1 MAYDFSKKTVSVKDL
16 SKKRKDAVAASRK
29 SSSSSSSKID
39 TPIIEHDNVLSDS
52 WQKDVITLE
61 EAKQQTREAGS
72 YLQAQQEEYRES
84 QGIVQTVDTTKAG
97 ISESWNKD
105 TVTLAEAQQQTGEAQ
120 EYINAKV
127 DQSNEAIAQAN
138 AAQEQAQAAPQPLP
152 SQVDPDSPLGQAA
165 IASGQYYAIRDE
177 GHPTT
182 IESIRQ
188 MQAHPDRTARMA
200 ALLGVRN
207 EASGT
212 GSEGTDVRRGPMYV
226 KTVTEGKSIKEQM
239 NGLFREGVD
248 GANGEITEPSS
259 VQFAKGNYA
268 TTYGIYQKA
277 ETVANKANAV
287 AGRAIDAAF
296 EVTPIEKVYDF
307 ILPGNVGAGT
317 IKDVNKGTVEA
328 VTGMVP
334 LVAGIPLAAEIAIR
348 EPEKVGSAVV
358 LGAGLV
364 AGSVKKQAEEN
375 PARLAGNIAGGL
387 ILGKVAGGSAKGTYK
402 GVKGIRESRPTV
414 ADATQ
419 KVQVMGIDA
428 EIPKVATSPNI
439 GKTAKD
445 FFKHANEPDI
455 KVIETPDTAQVLTGY
470 TITREAG
477 AAKVRPRVEIIEAKE
492 IPAGELEA
500 FKSMDPRTSRTLSS
514 KYKKSTIRD
523 GMTTLDE
530 GTQEVQLYRATRL
543 EGQKSIVDPGN
554 DVITASITDDW
565 AIDVTMPKTKG
576 TGRAIDSIE
585 QFESRKVTEIIE
597 PEFAED
603 LIRQTS
609 YEKTMHPRQSVDRI
623 NENYEFVR
631 AKIAPEKKARANKPT
646 SGGAL
651 SRTFGE
657 NIKIGGRFENG
668 LKIFDNV
675 KVKGKIPN
683 PNAKAWK
690 MPELAEFKSIRLFEE
705 STEGAMIDRGT
716 IGSRGRQPVAGRK
729 GKFKQDI
736 VPDDAFIKG
745 NYRTQQLSGFT
756 ELGGQVTDQVRIL
769 GELKYANAVPDKMF
783 TGQLPKTAK
792 NAVSG
797 RKIKRVTK
805 PSTSTKD
812 PAMSPMQEVAPAKQ
826 FKSGIDAKQ
835 ILDIKKGSKRTVN
848 TISKDAQKAFK
859 AIEKGSMAGSAT
871 AAMTRQAT
879 KSKVR
884 TGVLPSETVGQVPVV
899 AFDVGQ
905 IPNIKQAL
913 SPILSPAQNARQTN
927 RQTIKQDQRQD
938 VRQDLEQALDVPE
951 ELRPTGSGRSKWST
965 RTKKMPLILPGM
977 DDNGRSKKKGSH
989 GFKVGGKVRKQTWTN
1004 PMSIKFS
1011 ESLKPKTR
1019 ATKKTTKRTKTK
1031 KGRG

>member
-1 MAYDFSKKTVSVKDL
+1 MAYDFSKKKVSAKDL

-29 SSSSSSSKID
+29 SSSSSSGKID
-39 TPIIEHDNVLSDS
+39 TPDVTPANILSDS
-52 WQKDVITLE
+52 WQKDVVSLE
-61 EAKQQTREAGS
+61 EAKQQSREAGT
-72 YLQAQQEEYRES
+72 YLQTKEEEYREA
-84 QGIVQTVDTTKAG
+84 QGIVTTVDTAKAG

-105 TVTLAEAQQQTGEAQ
+105 TVTLEEAKAQTGQAQAYIEA
-120 EYINAKV
+120 KT

-138 AAQEQAQAAPQPLP
+138 ATQEQAQAAPQPLP
-152 SQVDPDSPLGQAA
+152 SHVDPDSPLGKAA
-165 IASGQYYAIRDE
+165 IESGQYYAVRDE
-177 GHPTT
+177 GHPST
-182 IESIRQ
+182 IDSIRQ
-188 MQAHPDRTARMA
+188 VTAHPDRTARMA
-200 ALLGVRN
+200 ALLGVRAA
-207 EASGT
+207 ASGT
-212 GSEGTDVRRGPMYV
+212 GEDGTDVRRGPLYV
-226 KTVTEGKSIKEQM
+226 KTVTEGKSIKDQIS
-239 NGLFREGVD
+239 GLFREGVD
-248 GANGEITEPSS
+248 GATNEVAEPSS
-259 VQFAKGNYA
+259 VQFSKGNYA

-277 ETVANKANAV
+277 ETVASQVNNV
-287 AGRAIDAAF
+287 AGKAIDAAF

-307 ILPGNVGAGT
+307 MLPGNIGADT
-317 IKDVNKGTVEA
+317 VKEVNKGAAEA
-328 VTGMVP
+328 VTGMIP
-334 LVAGIPLAAEIAIR
+334 LVAGIPLAGEIAIR

-358 LGAGLV
+358 LGTGLIV
-364 AGSVKKQAEEN
+364 GSVKKQAEEN

-387 ILGKVAGGSAKGTYK
+387 ILGKVAGGSAKGAYK
-402 GVKGIRESRPTV
+402 GVKGISESRPTV
-414 ADATQ
+414 AGATQ
-419 KVQVMGIDA
+419 KVQVMGMDA

-445 FFKHANEPDI
+445 FFKHANEPDV

-470 TITREAG
+470 TITKEAG

-500 FKSMDPRTSRTLSS
+500 FKAMDPRTSRTLSS

-530 GTQEVQLYRATRL
+530 GTREVQLYRATRL

-554 DVITASITDDW
+554 DVITASIADDW
-565 AIDVTMPKTKG
+565 NIDVTMPKTKG

-609 YEKTMHPRQSVDRI
+609 FEKTMHPRQSVDRI

-646 SGGAL
+646 SGGAV
-651 SRTFGE
+651 SRTFGD
-657 NIKIGGRFENG
+657 NIQIGERFEGG

-675 KVKGKIPN
+675 KVQGKIHN

-745 NYRTQQLSGFT
+745 NFKTQSLTGFT

-769 GELKYANAVPDKMF
+769 GELKYANQMPDKLF
-783 TGQLPKTAK
+783 TGKLPKTAK

-805 PSTSTKD
+805 PGTSTKD
-812 PAMSPMQEVAPAKQ
+812 PAMSPMQEVAPAKK

-859 AIEKGSMAGSAT
+859 AIERASQAGIASA
-871 AAMTRQAT
+871 AVSRQAT
-879 KSKVR
+879 KSRAK
-884 TGVLPSETVGQVPVV
+884 TSETSVQVPVV
-899 AFDVGQ
+899 AFDIGQ
-905 IPNIKQAL
+905 IPNIKQPL
-913 SPILSPAQNARQTN
+913 SPILSPAQTTRQTN
-927 RQTIKQDQRQD
+927 RQTVRQNQMQDT
-938 VRQDLEQALDVPE
+938 RQDLEQALDVPE
-951 ELRPTGSGRSKWST
+951 ELRPTGSGRSKWTT
-965 RTKKMPLILPGM
+965 RPREKPLILPGM
-977 DDNGRSKKKGSH
+977 DDSSSRRRKGNH
-989 GFKVGGKVRKQTWTN
+989 GFKVGGRVRDNKWTN
-1004 PMSIKFS
+1004 PMSIDFS
-1011 ESLKPKTR
+1011 KSLKPTTR
-1019 ATKKTTKRTKTK
+1019 ATKKTTKRTKTSK
-1031 KGRG
+1031 RR